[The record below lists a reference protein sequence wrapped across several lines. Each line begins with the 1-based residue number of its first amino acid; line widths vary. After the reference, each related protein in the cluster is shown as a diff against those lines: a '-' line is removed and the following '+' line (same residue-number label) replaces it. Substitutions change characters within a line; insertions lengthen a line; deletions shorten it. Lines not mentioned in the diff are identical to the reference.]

1 MIRQRYIKIV
11 LILGVLWVLM
21 TVANAAAPQ
30 TFTGTVSDT
39 MCGAKHMLPGKTDAE
54 CTRECVKA
62 NGKYALV
69 VDKHVYTLTA
79 AQDDLSRLAGKRVRI
94 TGEATG
100 DTIKIQ
106 SIAAVQQ

>member
-1 MIRQRYIKIV
+1 MVV
-11 LILGVLWVLM
+11 LFVSIIA
-21 TVANAAAPQ
+21 ANAATPQ

-62 NGKYALV
+62 KGKYALV
-69 VDKHVYTLTA
+69 VDKHVYTLSG
-79 AQDDLSRLAGKRVRI
+79 AQDALSPMAGKRVRI

-100 DTIKIQ
+100 DTIKVQ
-106 SIAAVQQ
+106 SIVVGQ

>member
-1 MIRQRYIKIV
+1 MIRQGYIKVILMMAV
-11 LILGVLWVLM
+11 LSILVV
-21 TVANAAAPQ
+21 VANAVPTQ

-62 NGKYALV
+62 NSKYALV
-69 VDKHVYTLTA
+69 VDKHVYTLA
-79 AQDDLSRLAGKRVRI
+79 GAPDELSPLAGKRVRI

-100 DTIKIQ
+100 NTIKVQ
-106 SIAAVQQ
+106 SIVVAPQ

>member
-1 MIRQRYIKIV
+1 MIRQRYIRIILIV
-11 LILGVLWVLM
+11 GVFSVLT
-21 TVANAAAPQ
+21 TVANAAALQ

-69 VDKHVYTLTA
+69 VDKHVYTLSG

-94 TGEATG
+94 TGEMTG

-106 SIAAVQQ
+106 SIVAVQQ

>member
-1 MIRQRYIKIV
+1 MIRKRYAQVILIMVV
-11 LILGVLWVLM
+11 LSISMV
-21 TVANAAAPQ
+21 VANAVTPQ

-54 CTRECVKA
+54 CTRECIKA

-69 VDKHVYTLTA
+69 VDKHVYTLSG

-100 DTIKIQ
+100 DTIKVQ
-106 SIAAVQQ
+106 SIVVAQQ